1 MKKPVIVSFLLVFC
15 MLAAVLM
22 SPTVAAS
29 TQQAEAKKYIAFR
42 NDDIRPGMSLDGL
55 KAVNQVHIDEN
66 VPVTLGIIPHP
77 NESGQA
83 NQLLQDSLFLPY
95 MQSLASNPLFEFA
108 QHGYSHTRNQVSEKP
123 SEFIG
128 LSYDDQYNRIL
139 KGRTDFVEAF
149 GTAPKTFI
157 SPFNNYDDNTLKA
170 AAALGFIE
178 FSAGS
183 VKDIQH
189 RHIDGIETEGGIEIG
204 ALNATEFSASIQNA
218 REFVKQFLTDPQN
231 NTLTITYHTS
241 LFMNGN
247 GTVDEHRIQQL
258 KDFIDY
264 LKLEGL
270 LFTRLDRSDVSN
282 ASSSVVS
289 LSPSTGLVPLSL
301 EGGSPSAFLLVGSV
315 GIVLSGIYVSARRQ
329 DETKDEPNK

>member
-1 MKKPVIVSFLLVFC
+1 VKKPVIVSFLLVFC

-42 NDDIRPGMSLDGL
+42 NDDIRPGMSLNGL

-66 VPVTLGIIPHP
+66 VPVTLGIVPHP
-77 NESGQA
+77 NESEQA
-83 NQLLQDSLFLPY
+83 NQLLQDGVFVPY
-95 MQSLASNPLFEFA
+95 MQSIAPNPLFEFA
-108 QHGYSHTRNQVSEKP
+108 QHGYSHTRNQVSEKA

-139 KGRTDFVEAF
+139 KGRTDFVQAF
-149 GTAPKTFI
+149 GMAPKTFI
-157 SPFNNYDDNTLKA
+157 PPFDNFDSNTLKA
-170 AAALGFIE
+170 VAALGFTE

-183 VKDIQH
+183 VNDIQH
-189 RHIDGIETEGGIEIG
+189 RSIDGMQIDGTIEIG

-241 LFMNGN
+241 MFMNGN

-258 KDFIDY
+258 EDFIGY
-264 LKLEGL
+264 LKLQGL
-270 LFTRLDRSDVSN
+270 LFTRLDRSDT
-282 ASSSVVS
+282 SSGVVS
-289 LSPSTGLVPLSL
+289 PSPSTGLVPLPIQ
-301 EGGSPSAFLLVGSV
+301 GSGASAFLLVGSV

-329 DETKDEPNK
+329 DETNNKPNN